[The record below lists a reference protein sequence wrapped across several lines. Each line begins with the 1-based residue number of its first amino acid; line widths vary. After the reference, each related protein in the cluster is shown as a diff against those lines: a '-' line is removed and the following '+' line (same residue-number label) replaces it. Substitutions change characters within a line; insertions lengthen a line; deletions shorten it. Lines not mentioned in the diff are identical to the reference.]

1 MLAAYVGN
9 MEIIRHIEQLGADFI
24 AKNLKVIKIYIIVIK
39 FNASSGIRKLGGYDM
54 LFERTVLVLIIT
66 LMFG

>member
-24 AKNLKVIKIYIIVIK
+24 AKNLKVI
-39 FNASSGIRKLGGYDM
+39 
-54 LFERTVLVLIIT
+54 
-66 LMFG
+66 